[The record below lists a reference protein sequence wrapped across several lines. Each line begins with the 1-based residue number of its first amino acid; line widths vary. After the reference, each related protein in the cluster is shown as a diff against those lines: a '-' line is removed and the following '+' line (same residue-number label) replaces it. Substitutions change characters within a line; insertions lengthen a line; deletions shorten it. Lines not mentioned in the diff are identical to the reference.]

1 MSNLFTELKRRNVF
15 RVGFAY
21 VIMAWLLAQVADL
34 VIDNIT
40 APDWIMQ
47 VLMLFLAMGFPIA
60 LFFAWAFEMTP
71 EGIKREHEVDRSHS
85 ITRQTGQ
92 KLNTAIIV
100 TMAIAVGFLFFDRF
114 AGRDT
119 GQTADTQSALA
130 EEQEQTISI
139 AVLPFVN
146 MSSDPEQDY
155 FSDGIS
161 EEILNLLVR
170 VDGLSVASR
179 TSAFSFKGS
188 TENLADIAET
198 LGVDHILEG
207 SVRKSNDR
215 VRITAQLIDAKRD
228 RHLWSE
234 SFDRELTDIF
244 AIQDDISSAIVD
256 ALRTTL
262 GVEIEKSVS
271 ASVATTNMDAYQVF
285 LKARSLF
292 LYRNPL
298 GLRKSIELFQHAIEM
313 DPGFARAYEGLAAVM
328 VVVHSYPV
336 PSGYESITKN
346 EAHEAAASAARKA
359 LEINPALSLPHAVLA
374 QVSLRKTDYAQ
385 ALQEYDLA
393 IGLDEHDATAL
404 LWRGIWSQGLGYIEE
419 SLEYLYKAQSLDPAS
434 GINNDFLGT
443 SLFILGRREEA
454 MVYLSVAYEHG
465 RPIGYLPF
473 YQGLE
478 SSGKMA
484 AIGVLANRLSDE
496 ESTLVPYFM
505 RIFDKN
511 GDREKAKRRFFS
523 ELDKKPALARAVYE
537 DAELLALIGE
547 YERAANAVDFAG
559 GVGFVRL
566 WWPFHRDFRR
576 SPYFKA
582 MVRERK
588 MPAYWRERGWPD
600 LCYPVGDDDFECDKT
615 L

>member
-71 EGIKREHEVDRSHS
+71 EGLKREHEVDRTESM
-85 ITRQTGQ
+85 TRQTGQ

-114 AGRDT
+114 T
-119 GQTADTQSALA
+119 GQQPQPGTKTASAPVEA
-130 EEQEQTISI
+130 QDEEISI

-146 MSSDPEQDY
+146 MSSDPEQEY

-188 TENLADIAET
+188 GENLAQIAET

-215 VRITAQLIDAKRD
+215 VRITAQLIDAKSD

-234 SFDRELTDIF
+234 TFDRELTDIF
-244 AIQDDISSAIVD
+244 AIQDEISGSIVE

-298 GLRKSIELFQHAIEM
+298 GLRNSIELFQQAIEM

-328 VVVHSYPV
+328 VVVHGYPV
-336 PSGYESITKN
+336 PSGHAPITPE
-346 EAHEAAASAARKA
+346 EAGEAAGSAARKA
-359 LEINPALSLPHAVLA
+359 LEINPSLSLAHSVLA
-374 QVSLRKTDYAQ
+374 HVSMENFDFAQ
-385 ALQEYDLA
+385 ALQEHDLA
-393 IGLDEHDATAL
+393 LGLDNHDATAL
-404 LWRGIWSQGLGYIEE
+404 LWRGILALQLGYVEE
-419 SLEYLYKAQSLDPAS
+419 SLEYFYPAQKLDPDS

-454 MVYLSVAYEHG
+454 MDYLATAYERG
-465 RPIGYLPF
+465 RHIGYLPF
-473 YQGLE
+473 FEGLE
-478 SSGKMA
+478 SGGRLA
-484 AIGVLANRLSDE
+484 AIGVVADRLADE
-496 ESTLVPYFM
+496 ESSLVPYFM
-505 RIFDKN
+505 RIFDKD

-523 ELDKKPALARAVYE
+523 ELDEKPAIARAVYE

-547 YERAANAVDFAG
+547 YERAADTSG
-559 GVGFVRL
+559 LVRL
-566 WWPFHRDFRR
+566 WWPFYRDYRR
-576 SPYFKA
+576 SPYYKA
-582 MVRERK
+582 MLRK
-588 MPAYWRERGWPD
+588 MKLPAYWREHGWPD
-600 LCYPVGDDDFECDKT
+600 LCYPVGDEDFECDKIIEEN
-615 L
+615 